1 MVCLALQQYFSFR
14 INQQT
19 ASSTFLSKQ
28 ISTSNQPNEQ
38 VAKSEFAY
46 ELRLFWTELMDQDL
60 GMDVVSVS
68 FRGLSGIRT
77 SWPVLA
83 YSSWKLISMT
93 KEACLG

>member
-1 MVCLALQQYFSFR
+1 
-14 INQQT
+14 
-19 ASSTFLSKQ
+19 
-28 ISTSNQPNEQ
+28 
-38 VAKSEFAY
+38 
-46 ELRLFWTELMDQDL
+46 MDQDL

>member
-1 MVCLALQQYFSFR
+1 VADGLFGPIRFAYQPP
-14 INQQT
+14 

-28 ISTSNQPNEQ
+28 ISTSNQPNK